1 MQEINKKLDTQLKNA
16 LKCEIEKLENIE
28 LLTAD
33 ETAELL
39 GIKKCGLTY
48 FQKSTGIKSV
58 NIFIKSNFYNKAEI
72 ANFLKNRE

>member
-16 LKCEIEKLENIE
+16 LKREIEKLENIE

-39 GIKKCGLTY
+39 GIKKGGLTY
-48 FQKSTGIKSV
+48 FQKSTGIKSIG
-58 NIFIKSNFYNKAEI
+58 IFIKSNFYNKSEI